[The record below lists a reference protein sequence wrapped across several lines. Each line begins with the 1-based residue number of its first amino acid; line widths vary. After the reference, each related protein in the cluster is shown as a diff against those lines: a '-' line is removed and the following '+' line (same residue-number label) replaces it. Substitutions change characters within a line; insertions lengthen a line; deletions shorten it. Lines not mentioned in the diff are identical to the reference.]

1 MFNHDFR
8 QPVSIEDVPPIHRCE
23 WCGKPAVY
31 HFTTLGEKT
40 DNQASFFCQVCGD
53 EFIRTIADTL
63 DRIVTAEVPHSLA
76 A

>member
-1 MFNHDFR
+1 MFDHDFR
-8 QPVSIEDVPPIHRCE
+8 QLVSIDSAPPTQCCE

-31 HFTTLGEKT
+31 HFTTLGGEPH
-40 DNQASFFCQVCGD
+40 NEASFFCQVCGD
-53 EFIRTIADTL
+53 EFIRTVADTL